1 MQPARI
7 VGLLLVLLG
16 ATLLV
21 VTTTGIGGEVIV
33 LVLGAGFLVAY
44 AATRSYGLLIP
55 GAILSGLGAGI
66 LASSGG
72 VAGDWPALGLGVGFL
87 AIAVLD
93 RLVTSER
100 SGWWWPLIPGG
111 IITVAASTQLAGVAN
126 AGRYVGPIAVI
137 VIGLFLLL
145 RGGERAP
152 QRPDPVDDQAA
163 HAQEVEGREV
173 GSSSPPEAPPRN

>member
-44 AATRSYGLLIP
+44 AVTRAYGLLIP
-55 GAILSGLGAGI
+55 GAILAGLGAGI
-66 LASSGG
+66 LVSTGG

-93 RLVTSER
+93 RFLAPR
-100 SGWWWPLIPGG
+100 RPGWWWPLIPGG
-111 IITVAASTQLAGVAN
+111 IITVAASTQLAGVTT

-137 VIGLFLLL
+137 VIGLLLLL
-145 RGGERAP
+145 RGGERTPEQPEPADVQP
-152 QRPDPVDDQAA
+152 ASPDGA
-163 HAQEVEGREV
+163 EGREL
-173 GSSSPPEAPPRN
+173 APPSPAETPRS